1 MSTKSTHTKKKRN
14 SKKRSKKVTVPIDLP
29 GQPIQCWMDDAET
42 VTVILRKHRDVI
54 FDIQM
59 ELGKKYTVISDTSEM
74 YDTRTKKLIHTNEKV
89 YFSDGEVLHLWIGR
103 NFKGKITLYHDSV
116 KLGEYVVSSIDASL
130 DSIDPSFKPAPISI
144 IIRNN
149 LITDNRKAF
158 DVVQPDGS
166 YSTPPVLSN
175 YEAEKFLQIV
185 EIDASKD
192 DVPRDVADF
201 FKHGGENEVIVS
213 GGVVTHN
220 WIMNQVVSQSAYAS
234 DNKAWISE
242 LWDKKIVLKA
252 INHKNAGRKVY
263 VILTGSTRIRR
274 QIAAVFYS
282 AKNTKVLAF
291 SFGAGSA
298 DGLRH
303 GAWSTVKGNS
313 KGAGLLSIL
322 FTVTLDIAEWSA
334 DYERRD
340 PITGKPK
347 QDITD
352 LFIKIGLDVSKNI
365 MNSAITSCVMWGL
378 ITFSGGAPI
387 IVVIV
392 GTVVVSIL
400 VGLAV
405 DYLDKHNQISE
416 KASATI
422 KKSIEKLERELPLD
436 YKGYSPAVEQAM
448 KYGGFT
454 E

>member
-1 MSTKSTHTKKKRN
+1 MSTKKKR
-14 SKKRSKKVTVPIDLP
+14 SSRERSKKLTIPIDLP
-29 GQPIQCWMDDAET
+29 GQPIQCWVNDAET
-42 VTVILRKHRDVI
+42 VTVILRKHRDVV

-59 ELGKKYTVISDTSEM
+59 EPGKKYTIFSDISEM
-74 YDTRTKKLIHTNEKV
+74 YDTRTKKLIHSREKIS
-89 YFSDGEVLHLWIGR
+89 FEDGEVLHLWVGR
-103 NFKGKITLYHDSV
+103 NFKGKILLYHDSV
-116 KLGEYVVSSIDASL
+116 KLGEYVINSIDPSI
-130 DSIDPSFKPAPISI
+130 DSIDPAFKPAPISI

-149 LITDNRKAF
+149 LIIDNRKAF

-185 EIDASKD
+185 EIDASKN

-201 FKHGGENEVIVS
+201 FKHGGEKEVVVS
-213 GGVVTHN
+213 GGVVTRN

-234 DNKAWISE
+234 DNKGWIRE
-242 LWDKKIVLKA
+242 LWDEKIVLRG

-274 QIAAVFYS
+274 QITAALYS

-303 GAWSTVKGNS
+303 GAWSAVKGNS
-313 KGAGLLSIL
+313 KGAGLLSIF

-334 DYERRD
+334 DYEQRD
-340 PITGKPK
+340 PITGKSK

-352 LFIKIGLDVSKNI
+352 LFIKIGLDVSKNL
-365 MNSAITSCVMWGL
+365 MNSAITSCVMWTL
-378 ITFSGGAPI
+378 LTLTGGVPI
-387 IVVIV
+387 IFVVV
-392 GTVVVSIL
+392 GTVVVSVL
-400 VGLAV
+400 VGWAV
-405 DYLDKHNQISE
+405 DDFDKDNRISE
-416 KASATI
+416 KAGAAI

>member
-1 MSTKSTHTKKKRN
+1 MPTQSAQTKKRN
-14 SKKRSKKVTVPIDLP
+14 NKKRSKKVTIPIDLP
-29 GQPIQCWMDDAET
+29 GQPIQCWMDDAEA
-42 VTVILRKHRDVI
+42 VTVILRKHRDVV

-59 ELGKKYTVISDTSEM
+59 ELGKKYTIISDASEM
-74 YDTRTKKLIHTNEKV
+74 YDTRTKKLIHPLEKV
-89 YFSDGEVLHLWIGR
+89 YFNDGEVLHLWVGR

-116 KLGEYVVSSIDASL
+116 KLGEYVVSNIDVSIDSM
-130 DSIDPSFKPAPISI
+130 DPAFKPAPISV

-149 LITDNRKAF
+149 SITDNRKAF
-158 DVVQPDGS
+158 DIVQPDGS
-166 YSTPPVLSN
+166 YSTPPILSN

-185 EIDASKD
+185 EIDTLKD
-192 DVPRDVADF
+192 DVPKEIADF
-201 FKHGGENEVIVS
+201 FKHGGEQEVVVS

-234 DNKAWISE
+234 DNKAWIRE
-242 LWDKKIVLKA
+242 LWDEKVVLKA
-252 INHKNAGRKVY
+252 INHKSAGRKIY

-274 QIAAVFYS
+274 QITAALYS
-282 AKNTKVLAF
+282 ANNTKVLAF

-334 DYERRD
+334 DYEQRD

-352 LFIKIGLDVSKNI
+352 LFIKIGLDVSKNL
-365 MNSAITSCVMWGL
+365 MNSAITSVLMWAML
-378 ITFSGGAPI
+378 SIVGGAPI
-387 IVVIV
+387 IIIIV
-392 GTVVVSIL
+392 GTVVTSIF
-400 VGLAV
+400 VGLFV
-405 DYLDKHNQISE
+405 DYVDKRNKISE
-416 KASATI
+416 KAGAII
-422 KKSIEKLERELPLD
+422 KKNVQMLDRKLPLD